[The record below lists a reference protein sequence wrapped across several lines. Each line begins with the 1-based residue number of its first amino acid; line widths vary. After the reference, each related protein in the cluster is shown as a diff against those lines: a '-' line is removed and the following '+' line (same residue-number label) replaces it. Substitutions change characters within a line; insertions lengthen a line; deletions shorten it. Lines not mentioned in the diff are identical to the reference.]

1 MPLWRRRGVNNKGVM
16 QLTVHTDY
24 ALRVLLYL
32 AHFPERRVG
41 TEEISEA
48 YGISKNHLVRVVHT
62 LGEAGFVRVTV
73 GRGGGVELAK
83 APGEMRLGAVV
94 RATEASF
101 RLVECH
107 DEVNNTC
114 PIVPVCGLRGMLDG
128 ALEAFLAELD
138 RFTLGDLVKERSRE
152 RFVQLVGG

>member
-1 MPLWRRRGVNNKGVM
+1 M

-41 TEEISEA
+41 TEEISTA
-48 YGISKNHLVRVVHT
+48 YGISKNHLVRVVQT
-62 LGEAGFVRVTV
+62 LADSGFVRVTV
-73 GRGGGVELAK
+73 GRSGGVELAREPK
-83 APGEMRLGAVV
+83 DIGLGDIV

-107 DEVNNTC
+107 DVVNNTC
-114 PIVPVCGLRGMLDG
+114 PIVPVCRLKAILDA
-128 ALEAFLAELD
+128 ALAAFLAELD
-138 RFTLGDLVKERSRE
+138 KQSLATLVKPHSRE
-152 RFVQLVGG
+152 KFVQLVSR

>member
-1 MPLWRRRGVNNKGVM
+1 M

-41 TEEISEA
+41 TEEISTA
-48 YGISKNHLVRVVHT
+48 YRISKHHLVRVVQT
-62 LGEAGFVRVTV
+62 LAEAGFVHATV
-73 GRGGGVELAK
+73 GRGGGVQLALR
-83 APGEMRLGAVV
+83 PDEIRLGKVV

-107 DEVNNTC
+107 DEAANTC
-114 PIVPVCGLRGMLDG
+114 PIVPVCGLRSLLDVALDAFLNELDG
-128 ALEAFLAELD
+128 HTLA
-138 RFTLGDLVKERSRE
+138 DLVKPRSRE
-152 RFVQLVGG
+152 KFIQLVSV

>member
-1 MPLWRRRGVNNKGVM
+1 M

-41 TEEISEA
+41 TEEISSA

-62 LGEAGFVRVTV
+62 LAEGGFVAVTV
-73 GRGGGVELAK
+73 GRSGGVQLGGDPK
-83 APGEMRLGAVV
+83 EMRLGQIV
-94 RATEASF
+94 RRTEASF

-107 DEVNNTC
+107 DELNNTC
-114 PIVPVCGLRGMLDG
+114 PILPVCGLKAILVD
-128 ALEAFLAELD
+128 ALEAFLVELD
-138 RFTLGDLVKERSRE
+138 KYTLADLVKEPSRD
-152 RFVQLVGG
+152 RFVQLITHQTNPG

>member
-1 MPLWRRRGVNNKGVM
+1 M

-41 TEEISEA
+41 TEEISNA
-48 YGISKNHLVRVVHT
+48 YGISKNHLVRVVQT
-62 LGEAGFVRVTV
+62 LADGGFVVVTV
-73 GRGGGVELAK
+73 GRAGGVELAGD
-83 APGEMRLGAVV
+83 PSQMRLGRIV

-107 DEVNNTC
+107 DVVNNTC
-114 PIVPVCGLRGMLDG
+114 PILPVCGLKAILDD
-128 ALEAFLAELD
+128 ALECFLAELD
-138 RFTLGDLVKERSRE
+138 KHTLADLVKTPSRD
-152 RFVQLVGG
+152 RFVQLVSF

>member
-1 MPLWRRRGVNNKGVM
+1 M

-41 TEEISEA
+41 TEEISKA

-62 LGEAGFVRVTV
+62 LAEGGYVRVKV
-73 GRGGGVELAK
+73 GRTGGVQLAGELGK
-83 APGEMRLGAVV
+83 MRLGQIV
-94 RATEASF
+94 RRTEASF

-114 PIVPVCGLRGMLDG
+114 PILPVCGLKAILDD
-128 ALEAFLAELD
+128 ALEAFLVELD
-138 RFTLGDLVKERSRE
+138 RYTLADLVKGSSRN
-152 RFVQLVGG
+152 RFVQLVSV